1 MKSALNSLTTEDKG
15 NTGKLNWHVLTI
27 SSLILSKKITS
38 VYNVILFSKTLIFT
52 ILLKLKNTQTR

>member
-27 SSLILSKKITS
+27 ALLILSKKITS

>member
-27 SSLILSKKITS
+27 SFLILSKKITS

-52 ILLKLKNTQTR
+52 ILLNLKNTQTR

>member
-52 ILLKLKNTQTR
+52 ILLKLKNTETR

>member
-15 NTGKLNWHVLTI
+15 NTGKLNWHVLAI

>member
-38 VYNVILFSKTLIFT
+38 VYNVILFFKTLIFT

>member
-1 MKSALNSLTTEDKG
+1 MKSVLNSLTTEDKG

-52 ILLKLKNTQTR
+52 ILLKLKNTETR